1 MIKVE
6 FLDNNR
12 KALVIMNDK
21 TDEIMLFSYETHICT
36 VKNCEI
42 VELTHYWDYSRTTLK
57 HLKQFLDNHYFNDK
71 YINKKDFEERMK
83 KKGLI

>member
-1 MIKVE
+1 MIEVKY
-6 FLDNNR
+6 LDNSK
-12 KALVIMNDK
+12 KALMITNYD

-36 VKNCEI
+36 VRYCNII
-42 VELTHYWDYSRTTLK
+42 VLTEYWDYSRTTLK